1 MKYIYL
7 DIVVLALVHSDIEKG
22 KAMTE
27 RDSDYNLHEAERRAE
42 EARAAWKHAKE
53 EMKAAF
59 KQAKEERRRAQGADE
74 AQRNEIDE
82 TMEEVA
88 EAAREF
94 AREVS
99 DEARRL
105 GQDLWQGARHDWHGR
120 LREQWEKSMGKDWQD
135 HWVFGGRR
143 FRQWG
148 AGGEETNPFV
158 AAILSRGAGLLA
170 MYVLHLLKEQPRHG
184 NDIMRQIE
192 QRTMGS
198 WASNPGAIYPLLS
211 SMEENGLVRSRW
223 EDPDKRTRRI
233 YQITDEGTQ
242 ELERLRRVLRPRV
255 MEAIEVLHV
264 LYDDLYGEEAGAP
277 PAGGVR
283 ENEGEAS
290 SPSSGTAV
298 GPDVP
303 PEPGTTAHL
312 TAEDADAEA
321 LAEAERRAARWRER
335 FGRLF
340 GRGPAPSAFAA

>member
-1 MKYIYL
+1 M
-7 DIVVLALVHSDIEKG
+7 DIVVLVVIHSDIPKG
-22 KAMTE
+22 KAMGD
-27 RDSDYNLHEAERRAE
+27 RDSDYSLHDAERRAE
-42 EARAAWKHAKE
+42 EAREAWKRAKE

-59 KQAKEERRRAQGADE
+59 KQAKEERRRAQGATE
-74 AQRNEIDE
+74 TQRDEIDE

-88 EAAREF
+88 ESAREF

-105 GQDLWQGARHDWHGR
+105 AQDLWHGARHEWHGR
-120 LREQWEKSMGKDWQD
+120 WREQWEKSMGKDWQD

-170 MYVLHLLKEQPRHG
+170 LYVLQLLKEQPRHG

-211 SMEENGLVRSRW
+211 SMEENGLVRSGW
-223 EDPDKRTRRI
+223 EDPDKRTRRV
-233 YQITDEGTQ
+233 YQLTDEGMR

-264 LYDDLYGEEAGAP
+264 LYDDLYGEDAGTP
-277 PAGGVR
+277 SGGAGERTESTPTSTTPGTGVD
-283 ENEGEAS
+283 
-290 SPSSGTAV
+290 
-298 GPDVP
+298 PDVP
-303 PEPGTTAHL
+303 PEPDTTAHV
-312 TAEDADAEA
+312 TAEAEEA
-321 LAEAERRAARWRER
+321 MAEAERRAARWRER

-340 GRGPAPSAFAA
+340 GRGAAPAAYGA